1 MSRENTRW
9 GAPRIHGELL
19 KLGFSISQAAVS
31 KYMVRYPSPPS
42 QSWRTFLTNHA
53 DCLASIDFF
62 VVPTATFHLLFGF
75 IVLHH
80 ERRQIVHFGVT
91 ANPTMAWVAQ
101 QIREAFPWGTAP
113 RYLIRDRDGAYGQS
127 FRSTVTA
134 MGVEEVVTA
143 PRSPWQNPYVERL
156 IGSVRRE
163 CLDHSIILNER
174 HLRRILGSYLDY
186 YHGSRTHLS
195 LGKDTPDGRPVQPA
209 GSGTVV
215 SLCPSHLYHL
225 SQKPWNFASPPD
237 TLSGMHKII
246 EIFADRAALH
256 TEILALRQQVS
267 VLKRQWPRPSLR
279 KADRVF
285 WVILSCLWPGW
296 RHALV
301 IVRPETV
308 IGWHRKGFRLFW
320 TWKWRRGKPGRPPVS
335 REIRYLVRRMSR
347 ENTRWGAPRI
357 HGELL
362 KLGFSI
368 SQAAVSKYMVR
379 YPSPPS
385 QSWRTFLTNHADC
398 LASIDFFVVPTA
410 TFHLLFGFI
419 VLHHERR
426 QIVHFGV
433 TANPTM
439 AWVAQQIREA
449 FPWGTAPRYLIRDRD
464 GAYGQSFRSTVT
476 AMGVEEVVTAPRSP
490 WQNPYVERLIGSVRR
505 ECLDHSIILN
515 ERHLRRILGSYLDY
529 YHGSRTHLS
538 LGKDTPDGRPVQPA
552 GSGTVVSLPKV
563 GGLHHRYER
572 LAA

>member
-1 MSRENTRW
+1 
-9 GAPRIHGELL
+9 
-19 KLGFSISQAAVS
+19 
-31 KYMVRYPSPPS
+31 
-42 QSWRTFLTNHA
+42 
-53 DCLASIDFF
+53 
-62 VVPTATFHLLFGF
+62 
-75 IVLHH
+75 
-80 ERRQIVHFGVT
+80 
-91 ANPTMAWVAQ
+91 
-101 QIREAFPWGTAP
+101 
-113 RYLIRDRDGAYGQS
+113 
-127 FRSTVTA
+127 
-134 MGVEEVVTA
+134 
-143 PRSPWQNPYVERL
+143 
-156 IGSVRRE
+156 
-163 CLDHSIILNER
+163 
-174 HLRRILGSYLDY
+174 
-186 YHGSRTHLS
+186 
-195 LGKDTPDGRPVQPA
+195 
-209 GSGTVV
+209 
-215 SLCPSHLYHL
+215 
-225 SQKPWNFASPPD
+225 
-237 TLSGMHKII
+237 MHKII

-256 TEILALRQQVS
+256 TEILALRQQVA
-267 VLKRQWPRPSLR
+267 VLKRQRPRPSLR

-320 TWKWRRGKPGRPPVS
+320 TWKSRRRKPGRPPVS
-335 REIRYLVRRMSR
+335 REIRHLVRRMSR

-515 ERHLRRILGSYLDY
+515 ERQPGWRPGKGNDKGKVEGLVGFIRRNFLVPVPRAESFAALNDALAEQCRRRQAARLRGHKETIGERLERDRQVLLPLPPAPYDACDKRPGRASSLSLVRYRSNDYSVPVAYGHREVLIRGYVDEVVISCGAEVIARHRRSYDSEDLIFDPLHYLPLIEQKIGALDQAAPLAGWDLPEVFITLRRLLEARMGKAGKREYVQVLRLLETFRLEEVEGAVGDALRLGAIGFDAVKHLVLCRIERRPPRLNLDVYPYLPRARVAMTSAKSYMSL
-529 YHGSRTHLS
+529 LS
-538 LGKDTPDGRPVQPA
+538 GLGA
-552 GSGTVVSLPKV
+552 
-563 GGLHHRYER
+563 
-572 LAA
+572 